1 MWLPFILKNSIKG
14 GDSITFDQKDE
25 TKRIKEEVQ
34 NEVV

>member
-1 MWLPFILKNSIKG
+1 MVLPFILKNSIKG

-25 TKRIKEEVQ
+25 AKRIKEEVQ